1 MDLKLCRSSCR
12 RFALINKDA
21 VISQKSL
28 CFYLSNQQQLFFFVV
43 SSVKSR
49 VKSVFLTVLWSV
61 LRQSWHRSEWEV
73 DVRPASCHNECPMPT
88 YIRDF
93 DNGRNTRQIFSLLH
107 VIENSCFHECHS
119 LSIAENGINFF
130 KYSY

>member
-61 LRQSWHRSEWEV
+61 LRQS
-73 DVRPASCHNECPMPT
+73 
-88 YIRDF
+88 
-93 DNGRNTRQIFSLLH
+93 
-107 VIENSCFHECHS
+107 
-119 LSIAENGINFF
+119 
-130 KYSY
+130 